1 MAPKS
6 KTKSTPKSKKGK
18 GGKGAKPAHPFSSAT
33 VENSFYF
40 VRTAPCLY
48 SAVDYFKTFDPKT
61 SDKQRL
67 HSHWTNALQ
76 ILLESPEQQ
85 YFDQGRRLKL
95 CWESPGNGLGTFWQE
110 REDAETASDIEDA
123 ARDNIRKHS
132 LRSAERNVLSAIHN
146 LDDQSEYI
154 IPS

>member
-6 KTKSTPKSKKGK
+6 KTKSAKSKK
-18 GGKGAKPAHPFSSAT
+18 GKGAKPAHPFSSAT
-33 VENSFYF
+33 MENSFYF
-40 VRTAPCLY
+40 VRTAPHLY
-48 SAVDYFKTFDPKT
+48 SAIDYFKTFNPKT
-61 SDKQRL
+61 LDKRRL
-67 HSHWTNALQ
+67 HRHWTQALQ
-76 ILLESPEQQ
+76 ILLKSPEQQ
-85 YFDQGRRLKL
+85 YSDQGKRLKL

-110 REDAETASDIEDA
+110 REDTETASDIEDA

-146 LDDQSEYI
+146 LDDQSEYS